1 MRVRSLHLKK
11 TKRSD
16 DVHYTVA
23 PEDSITVPK
32 ALGGRVDGVD
42 FKAYTANQTDQG
54 AALDV
59 FVALVP
65 QH

>member
-1 MRVRSLHLKK
+1 MR
-11 TKRSD
+11 
-16 DVHYTVA
+16 YIVA
-23 PEDSITVPK
+23 PEDSTTVPK

-54 AALDV
+54 AVLDV
-59 FVALVP
+59 FVVLVP